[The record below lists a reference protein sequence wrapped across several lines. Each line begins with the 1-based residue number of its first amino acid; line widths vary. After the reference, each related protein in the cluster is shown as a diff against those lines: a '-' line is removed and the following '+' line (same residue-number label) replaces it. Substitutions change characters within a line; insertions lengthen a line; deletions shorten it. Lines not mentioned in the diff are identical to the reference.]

1 MNYTIGKSAV
11 LLFRQKCKIL
21 SSDIQK
27 KIDFAEKVDRTL
39 NQFPKEKY
47 KVTMGFFVQPYGS
60 TSLYVC
66 ESESD
71 VDICVYAT
79 PELYSNIEFPSNF
92 LKLAQDKQQL
102 LFLEVII
109 SRAVDSLASEKRMLM
124 LILH

>member
-1 MNYTIGKSAV
+1 MIGRSAV

-79 PELYSNIEFPSNF
+79 PELYSNIEFLSNF

-102 LFLEVII
+102 RFLEVII
-109 SRAVDSLASEKRMLM
+109 SRAVDSLASEKKMLM
-124 LILH
+124 LIPH

>member
-27 KIDFAEKVDRTL
+27 KIDFAEKVDRIL

-47 KVTMGFFVQPYGS
+47 KVPKGFFVQLYGS
-60 TSLYVC
+60 TSLYVS

-71 VDICVYAT
+71 VDICVYGT
-79 PELYSNIEFPSNF
+79 PELYSNFEFPSNF

-102 LFLEVII
+102 RFLEVII
-109 SRAVDSLASEKRMLM
+109 SRAVDSLASEKKMLM
-124 LILH
+124 LIPH

>member
-1 MNYTIGKSAV
+1 M
-11 LLFRQKCKIL
+11 

-102 LFLEVII
+102 RFLEVII
-109 SRAVDSLASEKRMLM
+109 SRAVDSLASEKKMLM
-124 LILH
+124 FIPH

>member
-1 MNYTIGKSAV
+1 MIGRSAV

-109 SRAVDSLASEKRMLM
+109 SRAVDSLSSEKRMLM